1 MSEELIAIG
10 KITGHFGYKG
20 EVKVTPLTDFPER
33 FNRLEQVKVNKKG
46 QIFTKQV
53 ESVKSNANGFLLK
66 LSGIDSKETA
76 QEFRGSLLQIE
87 ETEVYPL
94 PEGYYYHFQL
104 KGLQVYDNLRGL
116 LGELTDVLETGA
128 NDVYV
133 VKSPRYKE
141 ILIPAIKEVILKVD
155 LENKMMQVDLLPGII
170 DDEG

>member
-1 MSEELIAIG
+1 LSEELITIG
-10 KITGHFGYKG
+10 KIVGHFGYKG

-33 FNRLEQVKVNKKG
+33 FNVLQQVKVNKRG
-46 QIFTKQV
+46 QIFTKRV
-53 ESVKSNANGFLLK
+53 ESLRSNANGFLFK
-66 LSGIDSKETA
+66 LSDIDSKETA

-104 KGLQVYDNLRGL
+104 KGLQVHDIRRGL
-116 LGELTDVLETGA
+116 LGELIDVLETGA

-133 VKSPRYKE
+133 IKSSLYGE
-141 ILIPAIKEVILKVD
+141 ILIPAIKEVIIKVD